1 MKLFGRKSPSQPL
14 SKTPPRNHHYTF
26 AHKLLPAAFFNDPV
40 KFMTAFREE
49 GSVYL
54 WFCWDQVGKTVDEG
68 ERLPKGA
75 LDFRLVELGNNTEA
89 LVIALPTPKGMTEA
103 HYVALVYRPGQPPST
118 AALARVIAL
127 EHSADENDNPR
138 TCLCEWAGE
147 MHMNLG
153 AGPEPTLDKFIDAVR
168 VILER

>member
-1 MKLFGRKSPSQPL
+1 MNLFGRKSPAQPL
-14 SKTPPRNHHYTF
+14 SKVPPRKHHYTF
-26 AHKLLPAAFFNDPV
+26 AHKLLPAAFFDDPV

-54 WFCWDQVGKTVDEG
+54 WFCWDQVGKTLPESD
-68 ERLPKGA
+68 RLPKGA
-75 LDFRLVELGNNTEA
+75 LDFRLVSLGSNTDA

-103 HYVALVYRPGQPPST
+103 HYMALVHRPAQSPTT
-118 AALARVIAL
+118 AALTRVIAL
-127 EHSADENDNPR
+127 ENSADENDTPM

-153 AGPEPTLDKFIDAVR
+153 EGPEPTLDKFVDAVR
-168 VILER
+168 AVLER